1 MTWRR
6 LVFTLPYSWILGVA
20 MRRLMLLLV
29 LVLLLSGCAGA
40 MMGDEWQ
47 AAKAD
52 SEHARAAAEWA
63 HTSQLQAES
72 AAAAREAPTRA
83 AAKTA
88 GIVALLVVGV
98 LTAAGL
104 GAALVMWSW
113 RRASLVF
120 ADKSG
125 LYPVVMGSAVITS
138 GNEDGAQH
146 ARITGRPMARVLPP
160 ADVELVPAIPAP
172 IVLDARQLEHI
183 ERLLLPAGVDYDTD

>member
-1 MTWRR
+1 MT
-6 LVFTLPYSWILGVA
+6 T
-20 MRRLMLLLV
+20 
-29 LVLLLSGCAGA
+29 GCAPVDLQGIY
-40 MMGDEWQ
+40 D
-47 AAKAD
+47 AKAD
-52 SEHARAAAEWA
+52 GEQARAAAEWA
-63 HTSQLQAES
+63 HTAQVQAES

-83 AAKTA
+83 AAQTA

-104 GAALVMWSW
+104 GAAFVAWSW
-113 RRASLVF
+113 RRARLVF

-125 LYPVVMGSAVITS
+125 LYPLVAGRATLTS

-172 IVLDARQLEHI
+172 IVLDAKQLQHI
-183 ERLLLPAGVDYDTD
+183 ERLLLPAGSVDYDTD